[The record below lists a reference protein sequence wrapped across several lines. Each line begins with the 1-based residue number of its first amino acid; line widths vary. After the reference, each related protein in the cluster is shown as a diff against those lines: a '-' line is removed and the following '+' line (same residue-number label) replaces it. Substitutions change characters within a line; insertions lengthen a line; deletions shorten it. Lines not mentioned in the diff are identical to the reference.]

1 MENVSADFT
10 INENQPLQAEYT
22 LGESEHFDCTFE
34 LFASGTVW
42 GSIDGNI
49 ENQTDL
55 WEILSSKADTE
66 TVNHDLEVIEGEI
79 SDLSY
84 TVDNNYTTLVNRL
97 ENDELAI
104 SNNANEITS
113 INNTILTYGDIVTYD
128 ASNFAT
134 SAQGALANTALQPN
148 DNISELVNNVGYI
161 TSASLPTVN
170 NPTITIQRNGVNIES
185 FSLNQASN
193 ETINITVPTQAS
205 DIGALPSST
214 TISDLTTQAQMD
226 ALNSGATSTKINQI
240 ASNTQA
246 ISTETENRQDADNNL
261 QSQIDAITASSDVT
275 DIVGTYAQLQAYDT
289 STLPPNSIIKVLQD
303 EHRNNETTYY
313 RWVITGGVGAWVLI
327 GEEGPYYTKSEA
339 DGKFVPQT
347 RTVNGKALST
357 NITLDASDVGALP
370 SSTVIPVVDQTFD
383 GTSANAQSGVAI
395 QNELET
401 NYVPTYS
408 DSSIYINSDAS
419 IELTAYDSNSVTVNG
434 TPVLLQDTTFA
445 NGANFYID
453 GIGAGYYDENGDAI
467 FSITSS
473 SSVFSQNGNGDN
485 FYIHTVPTGL
495 YLVQNQHTT
504 PLISVN
510 SSGNLTIGG
519 EIVSTQTWVTN
530 QGYTSNVGTVT
541 SVNNTQPDANGNVT
555 IPTGGT
561 VDQTYDGNSSNAQ
574 SGVAINGANF
584 VQNSATANYALTL
597 LGTATN
603 KSGSINIG
611 TSSSSSA
618 AYGIAIGYNSSA
630 ETSQGALALG
640 YNSHATAQNSVALGT
655 ASNARAKYAVQ
666 IGYGTNSTANT
677 VSFGFFKD
685 GSPAN
690 YRILDGTTGLI
701 PDARISTNIA
711 RATDIPTATSDL
723 TNDSGFITGITSSD
737 VTTALGYTPY
747 NASNPSGYI
756 TSSDLPTNHVTT
768 DTAQNITGTK
778 TFVGQKKIAFKQ
790 SGTSDKLGFTLY
802 NNSGTEKGYLEYNPS
817 NTVDNVPL
825 MTLGNYAVASGGL
838 THVGFRK
845 YSGIGNASGAYNLL
859 TPLISDARTPFNLTT
874 TYTNFYLP
882 LGFTDGT
889 TTIKTAK
896 SGLVDLSSIIPTAT
910 SDLTN
915 DSGFI
920 TSIPTATS
928 STLGMVQP
936 DNTTITIDSNGVI
949 SSSGASR
956 NVGEIIQSTIPL
968 TDAGLHLLDGSLLTY
983 GSYQAFIDYIADL
996 YDSGNYDDIFETE
1009 ANWQSSVTTYGVC
1022 GKFVYDS
1029 VNQTIRLPKIT
1040 GFTEGTIDP
1049 TVLGNLVEA
1058 GLPNITGNFAI
1069 DKTSYGWSSSY
1080 VDGAF
1085 YNNGTTANGNSATQS
1100 GQAPKIGFSASRSS
1114 SIYGNSTTVQPQA
1127 IKVLYYIVIANTTKT
1142 AIQVDI
1148 DEIATD
1154 LNGKAGVDLANVNDS
1169 GSSLGASWAMPSSTS
1184 IDLTLGSSGTGYI
1197 APSEGY
1203 FSFVSGNSGSY
1214 PKNVELENLTSNI
1227 SSSAH
1232 NSVNNGWLRCS
1243 IPAKKGDQVN
1253 IWYQNLD
1260 FKSLKFVYAQG
1271 SESEAN

>member
-10 INENQPLQAEYT
+10 IQENQPLQAEYT
-22 LGESEHFDCTFE
+22 LGESEHFDCSFE

-42 GSIDGNI
+42 GSIDGKI
-49 ENQTDL
+49 QDQTDL
-55 WEILSSKADTE
+55 WEILNSKADTE
-66 TVNHDLEVIEGEI
+66 TVNHDFEVVEGEI

-84 TVDNNYTTLVNRL
+84 TVNNNYTTLVNRL
-97 ENDELAI
+97 GNDELAI
-104 SNNANEITS
+104 SNNASEITS
-113 INNTILTYGDIVTYD
+113 INNTILTYGDIVTYN
-128 ASNFAT
+128 ASDFAT
-134 SAQGALANTALQPN
+134 SAQGALANTALQPG
-148 DNISELVNNVGYI
+148 DNISELNNNAGFI
-161 TSASLPTVN
+161 TSASLPTL
-170 NPTITIQRNGVNIES
+170 E
-185 FSLNQASN
+185 
-193 ETINITVPTQAS
+193 
-205 DIGALPSST
+205 
-214 TISDLTTQAQMD
+214 DLTTQIQRD
-226 ALNSGATSTKINQI
+226 AINSGATTAKINQI

-303 EHRNNETTYY
+303 EHQNNETTYY
-313 RWVITGGVGAWVLI
+313 RWVITGGVGSWVLI

-339 DGKFVPQT
+339 DGRFVPQT

-370 SSTVIPVVDQTFD
+370 SNTD
-383 GTSANAQSGVAI
+383 
-395 QNELET
+395 
-401 NYVPTYS
+401 YVPTSS
-408 DSSIYINSDAS
+408 DSSIYISSDAS

-473 SSVFSQNGNGDN
+473 SSVFSQNGNGNN
-485 FYIHTVPTGL
+485 FNIQTSSTGL
-495 YLVQNQHTT
+495 YLEQNQHST

-519 EIVSTQTWVTN
+519 EVVSTQTWVTN

-747 NASNPSGYI
+747 SASNPNGYI
-756 TSSDLPTNHVTT
+756 TSSDLPTNYVTT
-768 DTAQNITGTK
+768 DTDQNITGTK

-817 NTVDNVPL
+817 NNVDGVPL
-825 MTLGNYAVASGGL
+825 MTLGNYATASGGL

-845 YSGIGNASGAYNLL
+845 YSSISGANGAYNLL
-859 TPLISDARTPFNLTT
+859 TPLISDAKTPFSLTT

-889 TTIKTAK
+889 TTVKTAK

-928 STLGMVQP
+928 STLGIVQP
-936 DNTTITIDSNGVI
+936 DNTTITIDGNGVI
-949 SSSGASR
+949 SSNGASR
-956 NVGEIIQSTIPL
+956 NIGEIVQSTIPL
-968 TDAGLHLLDGSLLTY
+968 TDAGLHLLDGSLLAY

-996 YDSGNYDDIFETE
+996 YNSGNYDDIFETE

-1029 VNQTIRLPKIT
+1029 VNQTVRLPKIT

-1049 TVLGNLVEA
+1049 TVLGDLVEA
-1058 GLPNITGNFAI
+1058 GIPNITAYMRTDALDPANIGGSFYVAQNE
-1069 DKTSYGWSSSY
+1069 SS
-1080 VDGAF
+1080 GAASNASG
-1085 YNNGTTANGNSATQS
+1085 YWRQGTFNLD
-1100 GQAPKIGFSASRSS
+1100 ASRSS
-1114 SIYGNSTTVQPQA
+1114 SLYGNSSTVQPQA
-1127 IKVLYYIVIANTTKT
+1127 IKVLYYIVIANATKT
-1142 AIQVDI
+1142 EIEVDI
-1148 DEIATD
+1148 DEITTD
-1154 LNGKAGVDLANVNDS
+1154 LNGKADVDLNNTNNQAKILMASMGMPSDTITTLS
-1169 GSSLGASWAMPSSTS
+1169 TGASNVTYTAPANGYFNVILTTGSTSGYTMSHVERSDGLRLFGTSST
-1184 IDLTLGSSGTGYI
+1184 Y
-1197 APSEGY
+1197 A
-1203 FSFVSGNSGSY
+1203 
-1214 PKNVELENLTSNI
+1214 
-1227 SSSAH
+1227 
-1232 NSVNNGWLRCS
+1232 NGGVLM
-1243 IPAKKGDQVN
+1243 PVLKGQTIKV
-1253 IWYQNLD
+1253 WYQQNVT
-1260 FKSLKFVYAQG
+1260 FTKIYFVYAKG
-1271 SESEAN
+1271 SESEAT